1 MEDDNIDSDSK
12 IANAESASL
21 VSSTIMLKV
30 PTSRLL
36 ALRKEF
42 EDAGEDGVNMVQF
55 LLAFVKHMSLE
66 STQSLL
72 KILPDLVDFFNLV
85 DVNGD
90 GHMEWSEFVMFVIE
104 QVVQDTSI
112 AICEKFSLVNEMAIQ
127 ESASRTHVTAC
138 KYIKEFNKLFVGID
152 GKLSIFSPDPRI
164 PTWLDL
170 NLSIPM
176 KNRTGNNPEAIV
188 ATGKGMDVKLT
199 MNVIDMVFID
209 SKELL
214 CVLRSDL
221 RIDFFRFMSRS
232 KLLPETI
239 SCTST
244 FPLLQSST
252 KIQVHHDKINN
263 KYILFTIGS
272 INKFIECWDMEISYG
287 GEVELT
293 NYKTMRKH
301 TDIVKDILVIS
312 SDTYNILVSCGMD
325 AKVYLWDLETLQY
338 KVNRSGFI
346 SGVQCLAYDGKS
358 VLLAG
363 GFDHTIIA
371 WDLDA
376 ELDRP
381 LFNLWGHNSPICK
394 IVCLDYCNRCFTLD
408 ADGIIKLWDVSKE
421 NPNDKELRLLAQ
433 TSCLEDHLRAFDVIP
448 SLAGQ
453 YDTMHKL
460 MVVSSAR
467 KQHIYRLED
476 YALCESPPIK
486 VLYSK
491 NLLLVVSIHMKDILF
506 WSAITGDEQMKM
518 ENVGNKGPGC
528 ECSCAVLDDRL
539 RKLIVGN
546 SEGEIVVYNCIS
558 GVKLKQFQTVPFAIR
573 NLIYTPDKTVI
584 ALAGPGDIY
593 IYDELPNDADSIF
606 NLRDTR
612 AHEVDVTAIAYSHT
626 LGLIAT
632 IDCVGTLK
640 LFNYEYIQL
649 DTIIENYF
657 GPDVGQLE
665 FIEPFPLLIVSDT
678 SGNFTIIPVGYAQ
691 RAYGRKLWHIE
702 TQLIRQIVK
711 VDKGVTITFSS
722 VTSNSRPTS
731 TNLRDSDE
739 DDEVKETENNNI
751 LEPDN
756 AIDNSNEL
764 KLVDEKDSDDDD
776 DDDEEIQH
784 KPFSPRKMESYLL
797 ERRQAKCMKVY
808 IRGIDNSGENVTED
822 LPAMAIKVYNKMK
835 EDALKKQMFEAGIDV
850 VDESDNSDIDEP
862 DEMNKT
868 KIDISKYNNKANLPD
883 YPTNVYAYII
893 CGNDDGTVC
902 MTDITPALK
911 EINIGIMPDELKASK
926 SPHYNP
932 RRIFQRVIRDSE
944 IDRSLWSKNDI
955 SSGEIHVK
963 SRLVRVWHG
972 ARSAINTLSFIG
984 DYDDIL
990 LASDDGSVSLFTLQ
1004 GYQKG
1009 VLTRGRKFDKMFKP
1023 RWVCPINM
1031 KKRGNERKE
1040 MAVRLMDGLELQI
1053 DSTIQDDDDE
1063 ISLSGSIKSSIR
1075 HESTSIGHES
1085 SAKHESYMHRNS
1097 INQSKSNSH
1106 LLNDG
1111 VDDKSLAS
1119 MSTNKSNDNNSK
1131 GSKDHSRNSKTKFKE
1146 PETTRVLGQLAGKI
1160 TYIMSSR
1167 DITAQEMKAKQ
1178 TKALND
1184 ILSIDSS
1191 NSRKSTDDNGDQYS
1205 ISNQKRANNLSDPF
1219 SSAKYMSDLMSSSTK
1234 TIIKKEEPV
1243 SSLFKKRE
1251 RKIATRFDM
1260 EIAKID
1266 AEDPHNWEIQSMNRQ
1281 RALYAHL
1288 YKEFD
1293 KAGITK
1299 DKMAIYIH
1307 KLNSVSPGNDFM
1319 AFVKLIKS
1327 ERIAAKKEIDNLTSI
1342 NTTITKVDG
1351 LNNSVVDTKLIPAPM
1366 YAPPLEVDVAGKL
1379 SSLTLPPSPAQLSP
1393 LKQTNLKLSMSSPSL
1408 IQSPKRYLTVKEM
1421 EEEEKRLL
1429 NLQYIEQR

>member
-1 MEDDNIDSDSK
+1 MEDDIADNNSNM
-12 IANAESASL
+12 ANAESASL

-30 PTSRLL
+30 PTSQLL

-42 EDAGEDGVNMVQF
+42 EDAGDGGVNMVQF
-55 LLAFVKHMSLE
+55 LLAFVKHMSLD

-72 KILPDLVDFFNLV
+72 KIVPDLVDFFNLV

-104 QVVQDTSI
+104 QVVQDTTVE
-112 AICEKFSLVNEMAIQ
+112 ICEKFSLVNEMAIQ

-138 KYIKEFNKLFVGID
+138 KYIKDFNKLFVGID
-152 GKLSIFSPDPRI
+152 GKLSIFSPDPRA

-176 KNRTGNNPEAIV
+176 KNRMGNNPEALV
-188 ATGKGMDVKLT
+188 ASGKGMDVKLT
-199 MNVIDMVFID
+199 MNVIDMVFVE

-244 FPLLQSST
+244 FPLFQSST
-252 KIQVHHDKINN
+252 KIQVYHDKINN
-263 KYILFTIGS
+263 KYKLFTIGS
-272 INKFIECWDMEISYG
+272 INKFIECWDMDISYG

-293 NYKTMRKH
+293 NYKTMRRH

-312 SDTYNILVSCGMD
+312 SDMYSFIVSCGMD
-325 AKVYLWDLETLQY
+325 AKVFLWDLETLQY
-338 KVNRSGFI
+338 KVHRSGFI

-363 GFDHTIIA
+363 GFDHTVIA

-381 LFNLWGHNSPICK
+381 LFNLWGHSSPICK

-421 NPNDKELRLLAQ
+421 NPNDKELRFLAQ
-433 TSCLEDHLRAFDVIP
+433 TSCLEDHLRVFDIIP
-448 SLAGQ
+448 SLVGQ
-453 YDTMHKL
+453 YDTIHKL
-460 MVVSSAR
+460 MLVSSSR

-476 YALCESPPIK
+476 YSPCESPPIK
-486 VLYSK
+486 VVYSK
-491 NLLLVVSIHMKDILF
+491 NLLLIVTIHMRDILF

-546 SEGEIVVYNCIS
+546 SDGEIIVYNCIS

-612 AHEVDVTAIAYSHT
+612 AHEVDVTAIAYSHS

-657 GPDVGQLE
+657 GPDVGQLA
-665 FIEPFPLLIVSDT
+665 FIEPFPLLIVSNS

-691 RAYGRKLWHIE
+691 RVYGRKIWNVE
-702 TQLIRQIVK
+702 TQLIRQIIK
-711 VDKGVTITFSS
+711 VDKGVAISFAS
-722 VTSNSRPTS
+722 VTSNSRPAT
-731 TNLRDSDE
+731 TPNDENDSDE
-739 DDEVKETENNNI
+739 DAIKLTENIIPEN
-751 LEPDN
+751 DCS
-756 AIDNSNEL
+756 IDNSNEL
-764 KLVDEKDSDDDD
+764 KLVDEKDNDDDD

-808 IRGIDNSGENVTED
+808 IRGIDTDEKSSAED
-822 LPAMAIKVYNKMK
+822 LPTMAIKVFNKMK
-835 EDALKKQMFEAGIDV
+835 EDARKKQLFDAGIDV
-850 VDESDNSDIDEP
+850 VDESDHSDSDN
-862 DEMNKT
+862 DDAKNKT
-868 KIDISKYNNKANLPD
+868 KIDLSKYNQKENLPN
-883 YPTNVYAYII
+883 YPANVFVYII

-902 MTDITPALK
+902 MTDITSALK
-911 EINIGIMPDELKASK
+911 EINIGVMPNELRVPQ

-932 RRIFQRVIRDSE
+932 RRLFQRVIRDIE
-944 IDRSLWSKNDI
+944 IDRSLWSSNDI
-955 SSGEIHVK
+955 AYGEVYVK

-972 ARSAINTLSFIG
+972 ARSAINTLSLMG

-990 LASDDGSVSLFTLQ
+990 LASDDGSVTLFDLQ

-1031 KKRGNERKE
+1031 KKRSEERKE
-1040 MAVRLMDGLELQI
+1040 MAVRLMDGLELQV
-1053 DSTIQDDDDE
+1053 DLSVHNDDDV
-1063 ISLSGSIKSSIR
+1063 SLSGSIKSNIKQ
-1075 HESTSIGHES
+1075 ES
-1085 SAKHESYMHRNS
+1085 SLF
-1097 INQSKSNSH
+1097 QSKSTVNPQNQGLHNS
-1106 LLNDG
+1106 
-1111 VDDKSLAS
+1111 VDDKSDAS
-1119 MSTNKSNDNNSK
+1119 INSNKSGDHSK
-1131 GSKDHSRNSKTKFKE
+1131 GSRNSKNKNKE
-1146 PETTRVLGQLAGKI
+1146 PDTLRVLGQLSGKV
-1160 TYIMSSR
+1160 TYVMSSR
-1167 DITAQEMKAKQ
+1167 DISAQEMKAKQ

-1184 ILSIDSS
+1184 ILSIDSN
-1191 NSRKSTDDNGDQYS
+1191 NSRKSDDYHDDQNFNNNNIKNLNG
-1205 ISNQKRANNLSDPF
+1205 NQFDPF
-1219 SSAKYMSDLMSSSTK
+1219 SSAKYMSDLMSGSTK
-1234 TIIKKEEPV
+1234 SGKKDMPI
-1243 SSLFKKRE
+1243 SSLFKRKE
-1251 RKIATRFDM
+1251 RKIASKYDL

-1307 KLNSVSPGNDFM
+1307 KLNSVSPGNDFL

-1327 ERIAAKKEIDNLTSI
+1327 ERITAKKEIDSLTSA
-1342 NTTITKVDG
+1342 NATISKIDG
-1351 LNNSVVDTKLIPAPM
+1351 LNNSVVDTKMIPVPTH
-1366 YAPPLEVDVAGKL
+1366 APPLEVDVAGKL
-1379 SSLTLPPSPAQLSP
+1379 SSLTLPPSQSHSNQLSP
-1393 LKQTNLKLSMSSPSL
+1393 LKQAHFKPSMSSPSL
-1408 IQSPKRYLTVKEM
+1408 LQSPKRYLSIKEI

-1429 NLQYIEQR
+1429 NLQFIEQR

>member
-1 MEDDNIDSDSK
+1 MEDDIADNNSNV
-12 IANAESASL
+12 ANAESASL

-30 PTSRLL
+30 PTSQLL

-42 EDAGEDGVNMVQF
+42 EDAGNEGVNMVQF
-55 LLAFVKHMSLE
+55 LLAFVKHMSLD

-72 KILPDLVDFFNLV
+72 KIVPDLVDFFNLV

-104 QVVQDTSI
+104 QVVQDTTVE
-112 AICEKFSLVNEMAIQ
+112 ICEKFSLVNEMAIQ
-127 ESASRTHVTAC
+127 ESASRTNVTAC
-138 KYIKEFNKLFVGID
+138 KYIKDFNKLFVGID
-152 GKLSIFSPDPRI
+152 GKLSIFSPNPRV

-176 KNRTGNNPEAIV
+176 KTRMGKNPEAV
-188 ATGKGMDVKLT
+188 MASGKVMDLKLT
-199 MNVIDMVFID
+199 MNVIDMVFVE

-252 KIQVHHDKINN
+252 KIQVYHDKISN
-263 KYILFTIGS
+263 KYKLFTIGS

-293 NYKTMRKH
+293 NYKTMRRH

-312 SDTYNILVSCGMD
+312 SDMYSFIVSCGMD
-325 AKVYLWDLETLQY
+325 TKVFIWDLETLQF
-338 KVNRSGFI
+338 KVHRSGFI

-363 GFDHTIIA
+363 GFDHTVIA

-381 LFNLWGHNSPICK
+381 LFNLWGHSSPICK

-421 NPNDKELRLLAQ
+421 NPNDKELRFLAQ
-433 TSCLEDHLRAFDVIP
+433 TSCLEDHLRSFDIIP
-448 SLAGQ
+448 SLVGQ
-453 YDTMHKL
+453 YDTIHKL
-460 MVVSSAR
+460 MLVSSAR

-476 YALCESPPIK
+476 YSPCESPPIK
-486 VLYSK
+486 VVYSK
-491 NLLLVVSIHMKDILF
+491 NLLLIVTMHTRDILF

-546 SEGEIVVYNCIS
+546 SDGEIIVYNCIS

-606 NLRDTR
+606 NLRDTK
-612 AHEVDVTAIAYSHT
+612 AHEVDVTAIAYSHS

-649 DTIIENYF
+649 DTIIDKLF
-657 GPDVGQLE
+657 GPDVGQLA
-665 FIEPFPLLIVSDT
+665 FIEPFPLLIISDS

-691 RAYGRKLWHIE
+691 RAYGRKIWHVE

-711 VDKGVTITFSS
+711 VDKGVTVSFAS
-722 VTSNSRPTS
+722 VTSNSRPVT
-731 TNLRDSDE
+731 TPHDGNDSDE
-739 DDEVKETENNNI
+739 DAIKLTENLNI
-751 LEPDN
+751 SERDTP
-756 AIDNSNEL
+756 IDNSNEL
-764 KLVDEKDSDDDD
+764 KLVDEKDNDDDD

-784 KPFSPRKMESYLL
+784 KPFSPRKMESFLL

-808 IRGIDNSGENVTED
+808 IRGIYNDEKSGAED
-822 LPAMAIKVYNKMK
+822 LPTMAIKVFNKMK
-835 EDALKKQMFEAGIDV
+835 EDALKKQMFDAGIDV
-850 VDESDNSDIDEP
+850 VDESDSSDVDEA
-862 DEMNKT
+862 EATNKT
-868 KIDISKYNNKANLPD
+868 KIDLTKYNKNENLPN
-883 YPTNVYAYII
+883 YPSNVFVYII

-911 EINIGIMPDELKASK
+911 EINVGIMPDDLRAPQSL
-926 SPHYNP
+926 HYNP
-932 RRIFQRVIRDSE
+932 RRIFQRVIRDTE
-944 IDRSLWSKNDI
+944 IDRSLWSQNDVAN
-955 SSGEIHVK
+955 GETYVK

-972 ARSAINTLSFIG
+972 ARSAINTLSLIG
-984 DYDDIL
+984 DYDDVL
-990 LASDDGSVSLFTLQ
+990 LASDDGSVTLFTLQ

-1023 RWVCPINM
+1023 RWVCPIDM
-1031 KKRGNERKE
+1031 KKRSEERKE
-1040 MAVRLMDGLELQI
+1040 MAVRLMDGLELQV
-1053 DSTIQDDDDE
+1053 DLRVQNDDD
-1063 ISLSGSIKSSIR
+1063 ISLSGSIKSS
-1075 HESTSIGHES
+1075 SKQES
-1085 SAKHESYMHRNS
+1085 SLNHS
-1097 INQSKSNSH
+1097 IHKSKSTINPQNQGIYNSA
-1106 LLNDG
+1106 
-1111 VDDKSLAS
+1111 DDKSDVSITSDKIA
-1119 MSTNKSNDNNSK
+1119 DNSK
-1131 GSKDHSRNSKTKFKE
+1131 GSKSIKSKCKE
-1146 PETTRVLGQLAGKI
+1146 PDTARVLGQLAGKV
-1160 TYIMSSR
+1160 TYVMSSR
-1167 DITAQEMKAKQ
+1167 DISAQEMKAKQ
-1178 TKALND
+1178 TKALDD
-1184 ILSIDSS
+1184 ILSIDS
-1191 NSRKSTDDNGDQYS
+1191 NISRKIDDDQ
-1205 ISNQKRANNLSDPF
+1205 NFNNNNNNNLSGNQLDPF
-1219 SSAKYMSDLMSSSTK
+1219 SSAKYMSDLMSGSSKRT
-1234 TIIKKEEPV
+1234 KKEMPE
-1243 SSLFKKRE
+1243 SSKKRE
-1251 RKIATRFDM
+1251 RKIATKYDL

-1307 KLNSVSPGNDFM
+1307 KLNSVSPGNDFL
-1319 AFVKLIKS
+1319 AFVKVIKS
-1327 ERIAAKKEIDNLTSI
+1327 ERITAKKEIDSLSSANA
-1342 NTTITKVDG
+1342 NATITKVDG
-1351 LNNSVVDTKLIPAPM
+1351 LNNNIIDTKLIPVPTH
-1366 YAPPLEVDVAGKL
+1366 APPLEVDVAGKL
-1379 SSLTLPPSPAQLSP
+1379 SSLTLPPSQVHSNLLSP
-1393 LKQTNLKLSMSSPSL
+1393 LKQAHFKSSMSSPSQL
-1408 IQSPKRYLTVKEM
+1408 QSPKRYLTVKEI